1 MQKLLWRSKMRFT
14 KLNLAAALAVI
25 STVSY
30 VTFVEV
36 KASQETDDRVRAAA
50 VWNPAGEDLNDI
62 NQLCGTA
69 QPTDY
74 KGCFI
79 DEMGDYAS
87 SQAVAFSQSLAE
99 QKQLRVGY
107 LTGLREAGGVDI
119 GYVAYPSSPEL
130 SRGWVLVNGTPAIVD
145 ADDLSLL
152 PQSEMEK
159 DPQFTVLRARFPQI
173 HLWDDEND
181 RKPDALPRQQPI
193 PQGGQRF
200 IIDYSLK
207 DNCRTCAILG
217 HASFGFDFDPAGKFL
232 GTKFIKVSPVGPLS
246 PKVP

>member
-1 MQKLLWRSKMRFT
+1 VEPRWR
-14 KLNLAAALAVI
+14 
-25 STVSY
+25 
-30 VTFVEV
+30 
-36 KASQETDDRVRAAA
+36 
-50 VWNPAGEDLNDI
+50 DLNDI

-69 QPTDY
+69 QATDY

-145 ADDLSLL
+145 ADDSACCLNQRWRKTRSFTFCAPGFLKSTCGMMKTIANRMPCRGNNQSL
-152 PQSEMEK
+152 K
-159 DPQFTVLRARFPQI
+159 AG
-173 HLWDDEND
+173 
-181 RKPDALPRQQPI
+181 K
-193 PQGGQRF
+193 RF

-217 HASFGFDFDPAGKFL
+217 HASFGFDLILRKISGDEIIRCPRL
-232 GTKFIKVSPVGPLS
+232 GPYAEGSLIRLWPPR
-246 PKVP
+246 